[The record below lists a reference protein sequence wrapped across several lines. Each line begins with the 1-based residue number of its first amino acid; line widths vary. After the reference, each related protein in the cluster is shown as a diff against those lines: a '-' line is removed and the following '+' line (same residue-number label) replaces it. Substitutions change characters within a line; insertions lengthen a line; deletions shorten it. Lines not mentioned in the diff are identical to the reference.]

1 MAIRQ
6 SLDDSALS
14 AYHGRRMSE
23 EAYLALP
30 EEKPYLEYVDGVV
43 LQKPMPTKAHR
54 RIVQFVCYAL
64 ETYIRSVGAGQAG
77 PEQRSHLHA
86 NYRLPDVSYWAP
98 GVSDDD
104 DSVPTLAIEVRSPD
118 QSVAELRAK
127 CRAYIAAGASEVWL
141 IDPRSQTV
149 TVFDADRDGDPLPGT
164 ALLTSANL
172 PGFELKLAELFAVI
186 RND

>member
-6 SLDDSALS
+6 SLDDVPLS
-14 AYHGRRMSE
+14 AYHSRRMSE

-30 EEKPYLEYVDGVV
+30 EEKPYLEYVDGLVR
-43 LQKPMPTKAHR
+43 QKPMPNSSHR
-54 RIVQFVCYAL
+54 RVVQLICYVL
-64 ETYIRSVGAGQAG
+64 ETYIRGVGAGQAG

-98 GVSDDD
+98 GVFDDD
-104 DSVPTLAIEVRSPD
+104 DTVPTLAVEVRSPD
-118 QSVAELRAK
+118 QTLADLRAK
-127 CRAYIAAGASEVWL
+127 CRASLASGVCEAWL
-141 IDPRSQTV
+141 IDPRSQTLE
-149 TVFDADRDGDPLPGT
+149 VFDGSRSGESLAAT

-172 PGFELKLAELFAVI
+172 PGFELKLAGLFAVI

>member
-6 SLDDSALS
+6 SLDDSPLS

-43 LQKPMPTKAHR
+43 LQKPAAGADHR
-54 RIVQFVCYAL
+54 RLVQFVCFEL
-64 ETYIRSVGAGQAG
+64 GLHIRAVGAGQAG

-104 DSVPTLAIEVRSPD
+104 DSVPTVAMEVRSPD
-118 QSVAELRAK
+118 QSVAELRGK
-127 CRAYIAAGASEVWL
+127 CHAYIASGVREAWL
-141 IDPRSQTV
+141 IDPRSQTLE
-149 TVFDADRDGDPLPGT
+149 VFDADRNGESLAST
-164 ALLTSANL
+164 ELLTSANL
-172 PGFELKLAELFAVI
+172 PGFELKLADLFAVI